1 MTREALCLLCL
12 GLCLGYEGETR
23 PGEPPPSGRRPSL
36 SAWPSWV
43 VEPGGNVTLRCRVP
57 FQNVSVML
65 GRLGDPRYRQE
76 RSSAGAAAEFPLG
89 GLEPQDAGSYSC
101 AYRTSASREWSAHS
115 ECVQLVVTGSLPA
128 PSLSVSADP
137 GTPAGSRTLQCLVPY
152 NGTECIAAALL
163 RTGVPEPLR
172 AERVQQQRAA
182 FVLRGPGEFSCV
194 YYQCHA
200 PHLGSFLGSLAVPA
214 TGPSVIFI
222 TAFSCLCIVLLFLAV
237 FLIYRRT
244 QRGSPRED
252 SSRRTSDSSFS
263 KQDDSDVSVPERRST
278 SGNEIPTPKRPPHP
292 VESAWVSTSRRTGT
306 DKGVTCAELNPAAPE
321 DAASVPTE
329 EPPGPSEHAAVTV

>member
-1 MTREALCLLCL
+1 MGSWLRQKQPMTREALCLLCL
-12 GLCLGYEGETR
+12 GLCLGYEEETR
-23 PGEPPPSGRRPSL
+23 RPSESPPSGRRVSPAPLPPAPPPGSSPETLPKPSL

-76 RSSAGAAAEFPLG
+76 RRLAGAAAEFPLG

-115 ECVQLVVTGSLPA
+115 EYVQLVVTGSLPA

-137 GTPAGSRTLQCLVPY
+137 RTPAASGTLQCLVPY
-152 NGTECIAAALL
+152 NGTECVAAALL

-172 AERVQQQRAA
+172 AERVQKQRAA
-182 FVLRGPGEFSCV
+182 FVLPGPGEFSCV

-200 PHLGSFLGSLAVPA
+200 PHLGSFLGSLAIPA
-214 TGPSVIFI
+214 TEDHGGGLEAPRAGTGPSVIFI
-222 TAFSCLCIVLLFLAV
+222 TAFSCLCILFLFLAV
-237 FLIYRRT
+237 CLIYRRT

-252 SSRRTSDSSFS
+252 SSRRTSGSSFS
-263 KQDDSDVSVPERRST
+263 KQEDSDFSEPERKST
-278 SGNEIPTPKRPPHP
+278 SQHGWE
-292 VESAWVSTSRRTGT
+292 
-306 DKGVTCAELNPAAPE
+306 
-321 DAASVPTE
+321 
-329 EPPGPSEHAAVTV
+329 